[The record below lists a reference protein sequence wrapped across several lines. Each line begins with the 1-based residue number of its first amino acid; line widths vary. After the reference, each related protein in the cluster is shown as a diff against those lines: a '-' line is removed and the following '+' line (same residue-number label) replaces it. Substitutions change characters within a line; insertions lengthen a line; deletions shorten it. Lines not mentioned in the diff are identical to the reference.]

1 MWIIVQVGGLHTG
14 FGTESPL
21 ISFGGGCAE
30 EGLMVIIL
38 GLNNI
43 RAFCT

>member
-21 ISFGGGCAE
+21 IYFGGGCAE
-30 EGLMVIIL
+30 EGLMVNC
-38 GLNNI
+38 LN
-43 RAFCT
+43 FGPK